1 MGLKEGD
8 KVYIV
13 SDYINDSP
21 AFEIVEVKNTHIDF
35 FDCNSIIGS
44 FSVYTLEEN
53 LDELDFTKIII
64 REYPGEIPPD
74 YVTTNEKLAVEKYK
88 ELLKEHGII

>member
-13 SDYINDSP
+13 SDYTNDSP
-21 AFEIVEVKNTHIDF
+21 ELEIVEVKNIYHYF
-35 FDCNSIIGS
+35 FECNAIIGTWS
-44 FSVYTLEEN
+44 RYAFEEN
-53 LDELDFTKIII
+53 IDELDFTEIII
-64 REYPGEIPPD
+64 REYFGEIPPD
-74 YVTTNEKLAVEKYK
+74 YVTTNEKLALEKYK